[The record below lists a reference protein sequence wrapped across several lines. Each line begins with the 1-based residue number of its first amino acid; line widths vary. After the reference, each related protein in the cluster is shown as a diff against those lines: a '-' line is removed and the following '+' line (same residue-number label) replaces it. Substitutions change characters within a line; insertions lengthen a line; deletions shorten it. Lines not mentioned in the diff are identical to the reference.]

1 MKNSSNF
8 ETFLFLGPSKI
19 EINVIDKQKNES
31 FYSNKKILE
40 NNIQILDIEILDEFL
55 KKNIYEI
62 EKKMEGFVEKI
73 NLILESK
80 EFFTIQVSIKK
91 NTYGDLISKKNFIH
105 LLNEVK
111 DECKNTISERKI
123 IHMIIDNYLVDGK
136 NTTTIEEN
144 LKCKTFSMDIKLI
157 CLSLKYIGQLEKIFK
172 NYQISINH
180 ILYSDYVKSLFIN
193 DDKNIFKMAIQS
205 INGYNR
211 NEVFIIPK
219 VLRNKGFFERF
230 FNFFN

>member
-1 MKNSSNF
+1 MENSSNF
-8 ETFLFLGPSKI
+8 ETFLFLSPSEI
-19 EINVIDKQKNES
+19 EINVIDKQKKES

-40 NNIQILDIEILDEFL
+40 NNIETLDIVILDEFL

-62 EKKMEGFVEKI
+62 EKKLEIFVEKI

-91 NTYGDLISKKNFIH
+91 NAYGDLISKENFIH

-111 DECKNTISERKI
+111 DECKNTIGERKI

-136 NTTTIEEN
+136 NISSITEN
-144 LKCKTFSMDIKLI
+144 LRCKTFSIDIKFI
-157 CLSLKYIGQLEKIFK
+157 CLSLKYINQLEKIFK

-180 ILYSDYVKSLFIN
+180 ILYSDYVRSLFIN
-193 DDKNIFKMAIQS
+193 DNKDIFEMAIQS
-205 INGYNR
+205 INGYNQ
-211 NEVFIIPK
+211 NEVLIIPK
-219 VLRNKGFFERF
+219 VLKNKGFFERF
-230 FNFFN
+230 FNLFN